1 MKTRQLLLLTSA
13 LVVLSACA
21 LSPQTVVVNP
31 ELSMESS
38 TATKTPLRIRIDVGD
53 PRSTNIIGQRG
64 GIYKE
69 TSHIRTD
76 DDMTATLQR
85 KLSGAF
91 AQMGFSVMGSGEADV
106 YLTVNTTKI
115 QYMVIKDNVLNQIK
129 IDIELQGI
137 CQKNNQQFR
146 RKYQVSRTKDIVKT
160 PSMEE
165 NEELVNEAM
174 AIALGNLLADKA
186 LLDFINS

>member
-13 LVVLSACA
+13 LLVLSACA
-21 LSPQTVVVNP
+21 LSPQIVVVNP

-38 TATKTPLRIRIDVGD
+38 TMTETSLRMSIDVSD

-64 GIYKE
+64 GIYKD

-76 DDMTATLQR
+76 DDMTATLRR
-85 KLSGAF
+85 KLSDAF
-91 AQMGFSVMGSGEADV
+91 VRMGFSVMGSGEADI
-106 YLTVNTTKI
+106 YLTVNTIKI

-160 PSMEE
+160 PSMEK